1 VASSLDYLIVGL
13 GNPGAQYSHTRHNLG
28 FMVMDRCTAKR
39 RVRFRRSGRFLSSSA
54 RMVFRSQDVLFVK
67 PDTFM
72 NRSGMA
78 VSKLI
83 KEKKLSLSR
92 LLVVCDDF
100 NIPLGKIRIRQKGSD
115 GGHNGLASIIDEVG
129 SNAFPRLRMGIGSQ
143 SDIEAADYVLSPFLS
158 EEMLDVDEM
167 VERSCQAIFDF
178 MIHDL
183 TWMMNH
189 YNS

>member
-1 VASSLDYLIVGL
+1 
-13 GNPGAQYSHTRHNLG
+13 
-28 FMVMDRCTAKR
+28 
-39 RVRFRRSGRFLSSSA
+39 
-54 RMVFRSQDVLFVK
+54 
-67 PDTFM
+67 M

-83 KEKKLSLSR
+83 KENKLSLSR

-100 NIPLGKIRIRQKGSD
+100 NLPLGKMRIREQGSD

-129 SNAFPRLRMGIGSQ
+129 SNAFSRLRMGVGLQ
-143 SDIEAADYVLSPFLS
+143 RNIETADYVLSPFLS
-158 EEMLDVDEM
+158 EEMFDVDEM
-167 VERSCQAIFDF
+167 VERSCQAVFDF
-178 MIHDL
+178 IIHDI